1 MLLHLTQLLSV
12 ITDITARPLH
22 LPYVGT
28 QGSPI
33 NSPRTSPQGR
43 SLVGGC
49 HHTTPW
55 GRMVRPFGAVFW
67 VALTGTW
74 PWVWKRTIFTLTV
87 VFVMLCGNKIT
98 FCCQVTRIRHHIH
111 MGCLGFDPVVSSGL
125 PEVHALYSIII
136 VSMYH
141 RGAVY
146 M

>member
-49 HHTTPW
+49 HNTTPW
-55 GRMVRPFGAVFW
+55 GWIVRPFGAVFW

-98 FCCQVTRIRHHIH
+98 FLLPSDQDYYCSIVWYFHKITF
-111 MGCLGFDPVVSSGL
+111 LVPFAGFSEKRRYIGRLVLDPVKW
-125 PEVHALYSIII
+125 
-136 VSMYH
+136 
-141 RGAVY
+141 
-146 M
+146 